1 MGAGAFTSLI
11 DIEGIHHDEFNYAE
25 PLPAAGL
32 FTPLQF
38 QKQLRLIEARRLIVS
53 EGRSSSSAAFEVG
66 YEGASHFARDYLRMF
81 GILPGK
87 DRLET
92 SRPRRQG

>member
-32 FTPLQF
+32 FT
-38 QKQLRLIEARRLIVS
+38 
-53 EGRSSSSAAFEVG
+53 RSAVG
-66 YEGASHFARDYLRMF
+66 M
-81 GILPGK
+81 
-87 DRLET
+87 
-92 SRPRRQG
+92 RRQRAGDAS